1 MPSMN
6 LQNPFSDEL
15 MKNTKTLKV
24 GVATERYLFNTK
36 AFVMQF
42 ELSPKDCILI

>member
-1 MPSMN
+1 MN

-15 MKNTKTLKV
+15 MKNMETLKV
-24 GVATERYLFNTK
+24 AVATERYLFNTK
-36 AFVMQF
+36 AFAMQS